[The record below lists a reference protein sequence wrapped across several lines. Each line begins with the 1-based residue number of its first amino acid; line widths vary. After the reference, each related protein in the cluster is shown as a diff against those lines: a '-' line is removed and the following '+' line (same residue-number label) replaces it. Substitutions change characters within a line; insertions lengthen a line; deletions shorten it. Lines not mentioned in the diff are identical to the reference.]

1 MKLRERLDG
10 PRGTMIA
17 IMAATLIAAGVLLS
31 AIYSYAWA
39 LESRTLRRSAEAH
52 AAQLALSLESYAR
65 LLQEHTAE
73 LASSTSVVQALAAG
87 GTAPPR
93 AFPGLHSAQ
102 LLALGALGIADPA
115 FIPGA
120 MYNNIEVNLV
130 GAAFNASPTRAEA
143 NSANGQW
150 VLSAAAAVAA
160 PDGNGR
166 AGVLLLRADLQTVLR
181 DFLTPASASGDY
193 SLWLVAADG
202 KLAALEQ
209 EHAAPPDE
217 SATYRVATAVAGVQ
231 AGFRPSQ
238 AFIADASI
246 TGLPLM
252 LGTVCGACI
261 LIGLVGFAFRQLRMQ
276 LREDALRLEDLA
288 LYQRSAT
295 AAIPSLHYPVLAP
308 LGEALVQLR
317 RANRAHAGQDFAEPA
332 VERSSI
338 DALEI
343 LELEETDPDT
353 VRFESDATLEIPPE
367 IFRDYDI
374 RGRASQISKALAH
387 AIGQAIASEAL
398 DRGMTSMVVA
408 TDARESSPLL
418 REHLVQGML
427 ACGIDVIDAGTVPTP
442 MLYFACHHLHTMSG
456 VMVTGSHNPADHNGF
471 KIMIDGETLCGERI
485 ADLRQRISGQRYHQG
500 QGSYRVTE
508 IDSDYSKAILD
519 DVLVESPLKLVIDC
533 GNGAAS
539 VIAVELFQE
548 LGCEVLPLFCEL
560 DGRFPNHPPD
570 PSVAENL
577 EQLIAEVRARG
588 ADLGI
593 AFDGDGDRLGVVTA
607 SGNIVMADRLLM
619 LFARDLLSRN
629 PGADIVFDVKCSR
642 NLTAVIVQNGGRPI
656 MCRSGHS
663 WIKEKMKETGAL
675 LGGEFTGHICFR
687 DRWFGFDDALYSA
700 ARLLEI
706 LTASGQSLD
715 ELNAELPHA
724 IGTPELR
731 IEVPEE
737 HKFALQQ
744 RIVDSLALENA
755 RLIKLDGVRAEYPD
769 GWGLVRASNT
779 SAALI
784 CRFEADD
791 EEAMRRIQ
799 AAFRAELGS
808 LLPDIALPF

>member
-17 IMAATLIAAGVLLS
+17 IMAATMIAAAVLLS

-39 LESRTLRRSAEAH
+39 VEARTLRRNAEAH
-52 AAQLALSLESYAR
+52 AGQLALALEAYAR
-65 LLQEHTAE
+65 LLQSHTME
-73 LASSTSVVQALAAG
+73 LAASDSVVLAMAANG
-87 GTAPPR
+87 AAPAR
-93 AFPGLHSAQ
+93 AFPGTDSAQ
-102 LLALGALGIADPA
+102 LLALGPLGIADPA
-115 FIPGA
+115 FNPSA

-130 GAAFNASPTRAEA
+130 GAVFNGKPAMAEA
-143 NSANGQW
+143 NSVNGHW
-150 VLSAAAAVAA
+150 MLSTAATVAK
-160 PDGNGR
+160 PDGSGH
-166 AGVLLLRADLQTVLR
+166 AGVLLLRADLQNVLR
-181 DFLTPASASGDY
+181 EFLTSASPAGDF
-193 SLWLVAADG
+193 SFWLVAADG

-209 EHAAPPDE
+209 RAAATSDE
-217 SATYRVATAVAGVQ
+217 NTTYRVPTAVAGVQ
-231 AGFRPSQ
+231 AGFRPSS
-238 AFIADASI
+238 AFIAAAAIS
-246 TGLPLM
+246 GFPLM
-252 LGTVCGACI
+252 LGTVCGALI
-261 LIGLVGFAFRQLRMQ
+261 LIGLVGFGFRQLRTQ
-276 LREDALRLEDLA
+276 LRDDAMKLEDLA

-295 AAIPSLHYPVLAP
+295 AALPALYYPVLAS

-317 RANRAHAGQDFAEPA
+317 RASRAQAPQGGAEA
-332 VERSSI
+332 VVEKSPI

-343 LELEETDPDT
+343 LDLEDSDT
-353 VRFESDATLEIPPE
+353 VHFESEATLEIPPE

-374 RGRASQISKALAH
+374 RGRANLFSTALVH

-398 DRGMTSMVVA
+398 DRGMSSLVVG

-418 REHLVQGML
+418 REHLVQGLL
-427 ACGIDVIDAGTVPTP
+427 ACGIDVIDVGTIPTP

-485 ADLRQRISGQRYHQG
+485 TQLRERISAQRYHEG

-508 IDSDYSKAILD
+508 IDSDYSKAVLD
-519 DVLVESPLKLVIDC
+519 DVLVEAPLKLVIDC

-577 EQLIAEVRARG
+577 EHLIAEVAARG

-593 AFDGDGDRLGVVTA
+593 AFDGDGDRLGVVTS
-607 SGNIVMADRLLM
+607 SGSIVMADRLLM

-629 PGADIVFDVKCSR
+629 PGADVVFDVKCSR
-642 NLTAVIVQNGGRPI
+642 NLTSVIVQNGGRPI

-675 LGGEFTGHICFR
+675 LGGEFTGHICFK

-706 LTASGQSLD
+706 LTASRQSLD
-715 ELNAELPHA
+715 ELLADLPQA

-737 HKFALQQ
+737 DKFALQQ
-744 RIVDSLALENA
+744 QVVDSLTLDDA
-755 RLIKLDGVRAEYPD
+755 RLIKLDGVRAEYPH
-769 GWGLVRASNT
+769 GWGLLRASNT

-791 EEAMRRIQ
+791 EPSMRSIQ
-799 AAFRAELGS
+799 DAFRAELGR
-808 LLPDIALPF
+808 LLPGIALPF

>member
-1 MKLRERLDG
+1 MRLRERLDG

-17 IMAATLIAAGVLLS
+17 IMVATMIAAAVLLS

-39 LESRTLRRSAEAH
+39 LEAKTLRRNAEAH
-52 AAQLALSLESYAR
+52 AGQLALALEAYAR
-65 LLQEHTAE
+65 LLQSHTAV
-73 LASSTSVVQALAAG
+73 LAASDDVVQAMAANG
-87 GTAPPR
+87 SAPQR
-93 AFPGLHSAQ
+93 AFPGLHSTQ
-102 LLALGALGIADPA
+102 LLVLGPLGIADPA
-115 FIPGA
+115 FNPSA

-130 GAAFNASPTRAEA
+130 GAAFNRKPTTAEA
-143 NSANGQW
+143 NSVNGHW
-150 VLSAAAAVAA
+150 VLSTAAAVAK
-160 PDGNGR
+160 PDGSA

-181 DFLTPASASGDY
+181 EFLTSTSPAGDY
-193 SLWLVAADG
+193 SFWLIAADG
-202 KLAALEQ
+202 KLSAIEQ
-209 EHAAPPDE
+209 REAVPSDE
-217 SATYRVATAVAGVQ
+217 DATYRVPTAVPGVQ
-231 AGFRPSQ
+231 AGFRPSN

-246 TGLPLM
+246 TGFPLM
-252 LGTVCGACI
+252 LGTVCGAFI
-261 LIGLVGFAFRQLRMQ
+261 LIGLVGVGFRQLRTQ
-276 LREDALRLEDLA
+276 LRDDALKLEDLA

-295 AAIPSLHYPVLAP
+295 ATLPALHYPVLAP

-317 RANRAHAGQDFAEPA
+317 RANRTQAPQGG
-332 VERSSI
+332 VEKSSI
-338 DALEI
+338 DPLEI
-343 LELEETDPDT
+343 LELEESDT
-353 VRFESDATLEIPPE
+353 VPFEREAVLQIPPE
-367 IFRDYDI
+367 VFRDYDI
-374 RGRASQISKALAH
+374 RGCARLFSPALAH
-387 AIGQAIASEAL
+387 GIGQAIASEAL
-398 DRGMTSMVVA
+398 DRGMSSLVVGA
-408 TDARESSPLL
+408 DARESSPLL
-418 REHLVQGML
+418 REHLVQGLL
-427 ACGIDVIDAGTVPTP
+427 ACGIDVIDVGTVATP

-471 KIMIDGETLCGERI
+471 KIMIDGETLCGKRI
-485 ADLRQRISGQRYHQG
+485 TQLRERISGQRYHEG
-500 QGSYRVTE
+500 QGSYRITE
-508 IDSDYSKAILD
+508 IDADYSKAVLD
-519 DVLVESPLKLVIDC
+519 DVLVEAPVKLVIDC

-577 EQLIAEVRARG
+577 EHLIAEVAVRG

-593 AFDGDGDRLGVVTA
+593 AFDGDGDRIGVVTS
-607 SGNIVMADRLLM
+607 SGNIVMADRLMM

-642 NLTAVIVQNGGRPI
+642 NLTDVIVQNGGRPI

-675 LGGEFTGHICFR
+675 LGGEFTGHICFK

-715 ELNAELPHA
+715 ELLADLPQA

-731 IEVPEE
+731 IDVPEE
-737 HKFALQQ
+737 DKFTLQQ
-744 RIVDSLALENA
+744 QVVDSLTLENA
-755 RLIKLDGVRAEYPD
+755 HLIKLDGVRAEFPR
-769 GWGLVRASNT
+769 GWGLLRASNT

-791 EEAMRRIQ
+791 EPTMRSIQ
-799 AAFRAELGS
+799 DAFRAELAR
-808 LLPDIALPF
+808 LLPGIALPF